1 MIRLS
6 RLLVICTGNIC
17 RSPVAAAL
25 LRARLPTLTIESAG
39 LGALV
44 GHDVEPTARELAERE
59 GVNVGSH
66 RARQVTPEM
75 VQQADLVLVMSE
87 RQRLAVADLHPASI
101 GKIFLLGHWLERNGK
116 GEEIPDPYR
125 KSQEA
130 FEYVHNQLKR
140 AADAWQKKLG

>member
-1 MIRLS
+1 MIKFS

-25 LRARLPTLTIESAG
+25 LRARLPSPAIESAG

-44 GHDVEPTARELAERE
+44 GKGVEPTARELAEKE
-59 GVNVGSH
+59 GLDVGSH

-75 VQQADLVLVMSE
+75 VRWADLVLVMSE
-87 RQRLAVADLHPASI
+87 RQRLAVAELHPAST

-130 FEYVHNQLKR
+130 FEYVHNQLIR